1 MLNLVIS
8 RSFFEI
14 SYHLIQQVASFL
26 KNRAI
31 IPFPFLLILMLP
43 LFLLLLLVYL
53 LIHPE
58 IQLLYVYL
66 TILLVQFIGD
76 VVDFADIH
84 VS

>member
-8 RSFFEI
+8 QSFLEI
-14 SYHLIQQVASFL
+14 SDHLIQQVPCLFQNSTV
-26 KNRAI
+26 

-76 VVDFADIH
+76 VDYFADIH